1 MSAAILFALFKFV
14 PYQKLI
20 EIYKECDKTYIFWG
34 CLVFLI
40 CNIVG
45 AFRWRFLLVS
55 LGIKISV
62 REALYAFFSGL
73 FFNLFFPSFVAG
85 DVFRGFSISYRYGEP
100 KKVASSVLMDR
111 FSGATALVLVAL
123 ISFIVARDLVPVKD
137 VIIPLGL
144 LCLLLLGS
152 SSIIFSKRLF
162 SFLMKIF
169 KKESAF
175 KKKLV
180 SFHDQLYFFRQNPS
194 VFIKSLLFSFPIQI
208 VSALSFWVVSK
219 AFGLTLGPVYFLMLV
234 PIVMAIA
241 LIPITIAGAGTREA
255 AALYFFSL
263 LGIDKGTALS
273 ISLLNLF
280 FLVALGILG
289 GIVYVSVYHRWLQRR
304 A

>member
-1 MSAAILFALFKFV
+1 M
-14 PYQKLI
+14 
-20 EIYKECDKTYIFWG
+20 G
-34 CLVFLI
+34 CNVL
-40 CNIVG
+40 G
-45 AFRWRFLLVS
+45 AFRWRFLLSS
-55 LGIKISV
+55 LGLNISV
-62 REALYAFFSGL
+62 REALYAFFSSL

-85 DVFRGFSISYRYGEP
+85 DVFRGFSISYRYGQT

-123 ISFIVARDLVPVKD
+123 ISFIAARGLIPLKD
-137 VIIPLGL
+137 VALPLGL
-144 LCLLLLGS
+144 LCLLLIAS
-152 SSIIFSKRLF
+152 SAIIFSRRVF
-162 SFLMKIF
+162 SFLVKIL
-169 KKESAF
+169 KKESPL

-194 VFIKSLLFSFPIQI
+194 VFVKSLLFSFPIQI
-208 VSALSFWVVSK
+208 ISALSFWVVSK
-219 AFGLTLGPVYFLMLV
+219 AFSLTLGPMYFLILV

-289 GIVYVSVYHRWLQRR
+289 GIIYVSVYHRWLQRR
-304 A
+304 T